1 MDCRGATRPRND
13 DGMIQL
19 PGPFWMIGCGN
30 MAGAMLEGW
39 LAAGLDPRQVTVI
52 RPSGTPAP
60 GGVRTLAALPA
71 GETPAIAMLGVKP
84 QKLDDVAPGL
94 APVLAPETILVSILA
109 GVEIASLRD
118 RFPTPHAI
126 VRAMPNTPVALRK
139 GATGLFSDSAD
150 TGARDTLGGLM
161 SALGHAEWVEDEDL
175 LHVVGALCGSGPAF
189 VFRFI
194 DAMAAA
200 GAVLGLPP
208 EQAARLALAT
218 VDGAGSLAASSAE
231 TPHELAV
238 RVTSPGGMTAQGL
251 DVLDEN
257 AAFADLVRRTLA
269 AAVDRSREMAAAA
282 RR

>member
-1 MDCRGATRPRND
+1 
-13 DGMIQL
+13 MIHP

-52 RPSGTPAP
+52 RPSGAPAL
-60 GGVRTLAALPA
+60 GGVRTLTALPVD
-71 GETPAIAMLGVKP
+71 EMPAIAMLGVKP
-84 QKLDDVAPGL
+84 QKLDDVAPSL
-94 APVLAPETILVSILA
+94 APALAAETILISILA
-109 GVEIASLRD
+109 GVEIASLRA
-118 RFPTPHAI
+118 RFPAARTI

-139 GATGLFSDSAD
+139 GATGLFSDSDDPA
-150 TGARDTLGGLM
+150 ARDAVGGLM
-161 SALGHAEWVEDEDL
+161 AALGHAEWVDHEDL

-200 GAVLGLPP
+200 GAALGLPP

-218 VDGAGSLAASSAE
+218 VDGAGSLAASSPE
-231 TPHELAV
+231 TPHDLAV
-238 RVTSPGGMTAQGL
+238 RVTSPGGMTAKGL
-251 DVLDEN
+251 EMLDDG
-257 AAFADLVRRTLA
+257 AALADLVRQTLA
-269 AAVDRSREMAAAA
+269 AAVDRSREMGAAA